1 MPISLQSF
9 LPLPHF
15 PRFGNSSPIP
25 KAIPSSVTPPNSPL
39 LNSPPTS
46 SVTVHRRSTPVTMSQ
61 SVHLLTP
68 SDLAIPKHHSSFL
81 STFNR
86 RLSVTTTTTTASP
99 FFPKLSIRAS
109 SSDRKPSVLVT
120 DNGTSSSGLQ
130 SSASHADHALSSSI
144 EVDAVTEAELRENGF
159 RSTRRTKL
167 VCTIGPATSGFD
179 QLESLAVG
187 GMNVARINM
196 CHGTREWHREVIQRV
211 RRLNEDKGYAVAIM
225 MDTEGSEIHMGDLG
239 GASSAKA
246 EDGEV
251 WTFSVRAFGSALPE
265 HTINVNYEGFAEDV
279 KVGDELLV
287 DGGMVRFEVIEKLGP
302 DVKCKCTDP
311 GLLLPR
317 ANLTF
322 WRDGSLVRE
331 RNAMLPT
338 ISSKDWL
345 DIDFGIAEGVDF
357 IAVSFV
363 KSAEVINHL
372 KSYIAARSR
381 DSFRVKTGYIL
392 ADGPLAGLVR
402 DGLSSF
408 SVKRFDISFHH
419 LYIFDV
425 AVIAKI
431 ESIDSLKNLEEIIQA
446 SDGAMVARG
455 DLGAQIPLE
464 QVPAAQQKIVQVCR
478 QLNKPVIVASQL
490 LESMIEYPT
499 PTRAEVADVSE
510 AVRQRADALMLSG
523 ESAMGQFPE
532 KSLAVLRSVSLRIE
546 RWWREEKRHE
556 AMELPAIG
564 TSFSDSISEEI
575 CISAAKMANNLEV
588 DALFVYTKTGHMAS
602 LLSRCRPDCPIFAFT
617 NTTSVRRRLNL
628 QWGLIPFRVSFS
640 DDMESNLNKT
650 FSLLKARNLIKS
662 GDLVIAVSDVLQCIQ
677 VMNVP

>member
-1 MPISLQSF
+1 M
-9 LPLPHF
+9 
-15 PRFGNSSPIP
+15 
-25 KAIPSSVTPPNSPL
+25 
-39 LNSPPTS
+39 
-46 SVTVHRRSTPVTMSQ
+46 
-61 SVHLLTP
+61 
-68 SDLAIPKHHSSFL
+68 
-81 STFNR
+81 
-86 RLSVTTTTTTASP
+86 
-99 FFPKLSIRAS
+99 
-109 SSDRKPSVLVT
+109 
-120 DNGTSSSGLQ
+120 
-130 SSASHADHALSSSI
+130 
-144 EVDAVTEAELRENGF
+144 DAVTEVELKENGF

-167 VCTIGPATSGFD
+167 VCTIGPATCKAE
-179 QLESLAVG
+179 QLEALAVG
-187 GMNVARINM
+187 GMNVARLNM
-196 CHGTREWHREVIQRV
+196 CHGTHEWHREVIKIV
-211 RRLNEDKGYAVAIM
+211 RRLNEEKGFAVAVM

-239 GASSAKA
+239 GAPSAKA

-251 WTFSVRAFGSALPE
+251 WTFTVRAFSSPLPE
-265 HTINVNYEGFAEDV
+265 HTIIVNYDGFAEDV

-287 DGGMVRFEVIEKLGP
+287 DGGMVRFEVIEKIGP
-302 DVKCKCTDP
+302 DVKCRCTDP

-372 KSYIAARSR
+372 KSYIAARCR
-381 DSFRVKTGYIL
+381 DS
-392 ADGPLAGLVR
+392 
-402 DGLSSF
+402 
-408 SVKRFDISFHH
+408 DI
-419 LYIFDV
+419 

-431 ESIDSLKNLEEIIQA
+431 ESIDSLKNLEEIIRA

-464 QVPAAQQKIVQVCR
+464 QVPAAQQRIVKICR

-510 AVRQRADALMLSG
+510 AVRQRSDALMLSG
-523 ESAMGQFPE
+523 ESAMGQFPD
-532 KSLAVLRSVSLRIE
+532 KALTVLRTVSLRIE

-556 AMELPAIG
+556 AEELQDVAS
-564 TSFSDSISEEI
+564 SFSDKISEEI
-575 CISAAKMANNLEV
+575 CNSAAKMANNLGI

-617 NTTSVRRRLNL
+617 SSVSVRRRLNL
-628 QWGLIPFRVSFS
+628 QWGLIPFRLQCT
-640 DDMESNLNKT
+640 DDMENNLHRT
-650 FSLLKARNLIKS
+650 FSLLKARGMIKS
-662 GDLVIAVSDVLQCIQ
+662 GDLVIALSDSFQSIQ

>member
-1 MPISLQSF
+1 MAQTLHFRIPLSSPNRSVSKLSNFPFSQIHLNRRRISLPRLPIS
-9 LPLPHF
+9 
-15 PRFGNSSPIP
+15 
-25 KAIPSSVTPPNSPL
+25 AV
-39 LNSPPTS
+39 
-46 SVTVHRRSTPVTMSQ
+46 
-61 SVHLLTP
+61 
-68 SDLAIPKHHSSFL
+68 D
-81 STFNR
+81 
-86 RLSVTTTTTTASP
+86 
-99 FFPKLSIRAS
+99 S
-109 SSDRKPSVLVT
+109 SSSILST
-120 DNGTSSSGLQ
+120 DNGKGSTAAFPPPPSDAG
-130 SSASHADHALSSSI
+130 AI
-144 EVDAVTEAELRENGF
+144 EVDSVTETELKENGF

-167 VCTIGPATSGFD
+167 VCTIGPATCGFE
-179 QLESLAVG
+179 QLEALAVG

-196 CHGTREWHREVIQRV
+196 CHGTREWHRHIIDSV
-211 RRLNEDKGYAVAIM
+211 RRLNDEKGYAVAIM

-239 GASSAKA
+239 GSASSTKA
-246 EDGEV
+246 EDGEI
-251 WTFSVRAFGSALPE
+251 WTFSVRAFNLPLPDR
-265 HTINVNYEGFAEDV
+265 TINVNYDGFAEDV

-287 DGGMVRFEVIEKLGP
+287 DGGMVRFEVIEKIGP
-302 DVKCKCTDP
+302 DVKCRCTDP
-311 GLLLPR
+311 GLMLPR

-338 ISSKDWL
+338 ISPKDWL

-357 IAVSFV
+357 IAISFV

-381 DSFRVKTGYIL
+381 DS
-392 ADGPLAGLVR
+392 
-402 DGLSSF
+402 
-408 SVKRFDISFHH
+408 DIS
-419 LYIFDV
+419 
-425 AVIAKI
+425 VIAKI
-431 ESIDSLKNLEEIIQA
+431 ESIDSLKNLEEIICA

-464 QVPAAQQKIVQVCR
+464 QVPSAQQKIVQLCR

-532 KSLAVLRSVSLRIE
+532 KALSVLRSVSLRIE

-556 AMELPAIG
+556 AMELPGI
-564 TSFSDSISEEI
+564 SSSLSDSISEEI
-575 CISAAKMANNLEV
+575 CNSAAKMANNLEV
-588 DALFVYTKTGHMAS
+588 DALFVYTKTAHMAS

-617 NTTSVRRRLNL
+617 TTTSVRRRLNL
-628 QWGLIPFRVSFS
+628 QWGLIPFRLNFS
-640 DDMESNLNKT
+640 DDMESNLNRT
-650 FSLLKARNLIKS
+650 FSLLKARGMIQS
-662 GDLVIAVSDVLQCIQ
+662 GDLVIAVSDMLQSIQ